1 MQRFQ
6 AATAHAARAGA
17 NFKNGSRVAS
27 NRVARS
33 CQTKFLSSAEFR
45 KCGGLGH
52 PPTTRASRPRS
63 RSVSLAH
70 MTVSALRTL
79 PSVDKLLAQSALAT
93 GCRDLPRSVV
103 VAAARD
109 TLDEARAALRRA
121 KNGAAPDAD
130 ALAQDAAARARL
142 ASVPQ
147 LRRVLN
153 GTGIVIHTNLGRA
166 PLAERAR
173 RAVAD
178 VAEGYSSLEYDLA
191 AGKRGDRGLGPER
204 WLTRLT
210 GAEAAL
216 VVNNGAAA
224 ILLALAAV
232 AAGKKVIVSRG
243 ELVEIGGSFR
253 VPEIMEMSG
262 ATLVEIGA
270 TNRTHLRDYEK
281 ALTKHVKDAGA
292 ILRVHRSNFRMQG
305 FVSQPELPELAK
317 LAKRHKIPL
326 IEDLGSGALLDLSV
340 FGLEREPTVGDSLA
354 AGASVVTCSGDKL
367 LGGAQAGLVL
377 GDKALLTQIR
387 RHPLA
392 RALRADKLA
401 LAALE
406 ATLSLYAEP
415 ERARAEIPTL
425 AMLAAS
431 PAELAAR
438 AERLKSELVERVPG
452 LSADIVAGEGEVGG
466 GSLPLQ
472 KLHGPVVAFA
482 HAECSAAELESRAR
496 AADPPVIGTIRGGR
510 FRLDPRTLT
519 ETEVTVAATA
529 LASAWGAR

>member
-1 MQRFQ
+1 
-6 AATAHAARAGA
+6 
-17 NFKNGSRVAS
+17 
-27 NRVARS
+27 
-33 CQTKFLSSAEFR
+33 
-45 KCGGLGH
+45 
-52 PPTTRASRPRS
+52 
-63 RSVSLAH
+63 

-79 PSVDKLLAQSALAT
+79 PSVDKLLGHDALAT

-109 TLDEARAALRRA
+109 TLNDARAALKKS

-130 ALAQDAAARARL
+130 ALAYAAAARARL

-153 GTGIVIHTNLGRA
+153 ATGIVLHTNLGRA
-166 PLAERAR
+166 PLSERAR

-178 VAEGYSSLEYDLA
+178 VAEGYSSLEYDLI

-210 GAEAAL
+210 GAESAL

-224 ILLALAAV
+224 ILLTLAALAT
-232 AAGKKVIVSRG
+232 GRKVVVSRG

-262 ATLVEIGA
+262 ATLIEVGA
-270 TNRTHLRDYEK
+270 TNRTHVRDYEK
-281 ALTKHVKDAGA
+281 ALDRHGKEIGA

-305 FVSQPELPELAK
+305 FVSQPELSGLAK
-317 LAKRHKIPL
+317 LAKRHRIPL
-326 IEDLGSGALLDLSV
+326 LEDLGSGALTDLSA

-354 AGASVVTCSGDKL
+354 AGATVVTCSGDKL

-377 GDKALLTQIR
+377 GQKGLLTQIR

-415 ERARAEIPTL
+415 ERGHAEIPTL
-425 AMLAAS
+425 AMLAAT
-431 PAELAAR
+431 PAELSAR
-438 AERLKSELVERVPG
+438 AGRLKEALLARVPG

-472 KLHGPVVAFA
+472 KLRGPVVALA
-482 HAECSAAELESRAR
+482 HAEFSAAELESRAR
-496 AADPPVIGTIRGGR
+496 AAAPPVIGTIRGGR
-510 FRLDPRTLT
+510 FRLDPRTLSDA
-519 ETEVTVAATA
+519 EVAVAATA
-529 LASAWGAR
+529 LANVWGTR